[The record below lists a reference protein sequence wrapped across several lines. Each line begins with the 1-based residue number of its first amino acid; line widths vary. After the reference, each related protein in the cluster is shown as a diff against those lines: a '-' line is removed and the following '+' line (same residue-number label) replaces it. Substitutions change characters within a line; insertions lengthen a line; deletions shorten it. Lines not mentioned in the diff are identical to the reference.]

1 MFFQLKPCHPCLIW
15 KDHIMKTLQI
25 KAMGPSNSVFS
36 SSNFFGTWIFKIH
49 QHCLQLFLKALLLT
63 AHNNVVNSCSKSGA
77 YHLSVPFGDLLR
89 EPGGCHTTTQEPYT
103 LPQKGLLINENN
115 FWLTEETPGQNR
127 DVSEILVLM
136 FQSVRIRQQLN
147 FKLHNCS

>member
-1 MFFQLKPCHPCLIW
+1 MQFILISFNSVFFQLKPCHPCLIW

-77 YHLSVPFGDLLR
+77 YHLSAPFGNLLR

-103 LPQKGLLINENN
+103 LPQKGCWSMKITSDEQKRSLAKI
-115 FWLTEETPGQNR
+115 
-127 DVSEILVLM
+127 
-136 FQSVRIRQQLN
+136 
-147 FKLHNCS
+147 